1 MASGVGSAAVDA
13 ASGVVDGVGSALVS
27 GDVDADADAE
37 AEFESVE
44 SSEVS
49 EESAGWA
56 ESVSEAH
63 PAAINI
69 ETKTERLAL
78 LLMTNSKVHGDLNS
92 FYLCVA

>member
-27 GDVDADADAE
+27 GDVDADAE

-69 ETKTERLAL
+69 ATQTERLAL

>member
-13 ASGVVDGVGSALVS
+13 ASGVVDGVGSAPAS
-27 GDVDADADAE
+27 GDVDADAE

-69 ETKTERLAL
+69 ATHTNERLAL
-78 LLMTNSKVHGDLNS
+78 LPMTKTNVHGDLNL
-92 FYLCVA
+92 FYLCVV

>member
-1 MASGVGSAAVDA
+1 MASGVGSAAVDV

-27 GDVDADADAE
+27 GDVDADA
-37 AEFESVE
+37 EFESVE
-44 SSEVS
+44 SSKVS

-69 ETKTERLAL
+69 ATKTERLAL

>member
-13 ASGVVDGVGSALVS
+13 ASGVVDGVGSAPAS
-27 GDVDADADAE
+27 GDVDADA
-37 AEFESVE
+37 EFETLE
-44 SSEVS
+44 DSEVS
-49 EESAGWA
+49 DELTGWA

-69 ETKTERLAL
+69 ATQTERLAL

>member
-27 GDVDADADAE
+27 GDVDADAD